1 MPGFAIRGRPMVCRL
16 SIGMARGAMLT
27 DRFSVQINGDIS
39 NETGVMAWRCA
50 PDDQSNHK
58 DNDKADRDRCREKP
72 VNPHRLIN

>member
-1 MPGFAIRGRPMVCRL
+1 
-16 SIGMARGAMLT
+16 MARGAMFT

-58 DNDKADRDRCREKP
+58 DKADRDRCREKP
-72 VNPHRLIN
+72 V